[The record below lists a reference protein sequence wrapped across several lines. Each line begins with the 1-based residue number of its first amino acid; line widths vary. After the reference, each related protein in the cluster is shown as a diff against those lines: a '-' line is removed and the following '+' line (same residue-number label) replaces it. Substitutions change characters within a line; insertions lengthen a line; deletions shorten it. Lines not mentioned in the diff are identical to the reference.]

1 MTISD
6 AHPDMNRQL
15 EFFPTTNN
23 DPKKLTPEQIE
34 HFNKWGYISPL
45 DVFNQEEAEAN
56 RAYFEDLMHKAS
68 KAGHNNYSI
77 NGWHVHCKGIYSLLY
92 EPRILD
98 YVEDLIGPDIISIM
112 THFFSKE
119 PHDKKQV
126 SWHQDASY
134 WPLTPSKVITVW
146 LAIDDVN
153 EHNGPMTVIPG
164 SHIHGQIPFENSSKE
179 ENNVLGQSVHNPE
192 GWGKSKVPFTLRSG
206 QISIHTDLLLHG
218 SETNRSNRRR
228 CGLTLRYMP
237 PDVRTANP
245 DEALCYICRGAD
257 TKGYWK
263 NWPTP
268 SGEYIPNQ

>member
-15 EFFPTTNN
+15 KFFPITNSN
-23 DPKKLTPEQIE
+23 PKKLTPDQIE
-34 HFNKWGYISPL
+34 HFNKWGYIFPL
-45 DVFNQEEAEAN
+45 DVFNQDETEAN
-56 RAYFEDLMHKAS
+56 RAYFENLMQKAS

-77 NGWHVHCKGIYSLLY
+77 NGWHLHCKGIHKLLH

-98 YVEDLIGPDIISIM
+98 YVEDLIGPDIISTM
-112 THFFSKE
+112 THYFSKK
-119 PHDKKQV
+119 PHDEKQV

-146 LAIDDVN
+146 LAIDDVD

-164 SHIHGQIPFENSSKE
+164 SHIHGQIPFENSSRE
-179 ENNVLGQSVHNPE
+179 ENNVLGQSVHDPE
-192 GWGKSKVPFTLRSG
+192 NWGESKVPFTLRSG

-218 SETNRSNRRR
+218 SEANQSNRRR

-237 PDVRTANP
+237 PDVRTTNP
-245 DEALCYICRGAD
+245 DGDLCYICRGTDAE
-257 TKGYWK
+257 GYWK
-263 NWPTP
+263 NWPIP
-268 SGEYIPNQ
+268 SDEYIPNQ